1 MILWLYAPQKE
12 DSKDKWKE
20 FIAQKRMKGNQW
32 NELRKGNTGLGA
44 AYQVRGI
51 PHYVLISPEGKVQQ
65 MWEGYGKGS
74 LKEKMK
80 ELIK

>member
-1 MILWLYAPQKE
+1 MI
-12 DSKDKWKE
+12 
-20 FIAQKRMKGNQW
+20 
-32 NELRKGNTGLGA
+32 GLAA

-51 PHYVLISPEGKVQQ
+51 PHYVMISPEGKVMD
-65 MWEGYGKGS
+65 MWSGYAKGS